1 MSNKDKVG
9 KQHISSTYFDT
20 SKISPKISTSSS
32 LTPCLTHQKN
42 KNKKMQITQQQLPK
56 DSSFPQTTTIINRTQ
71 KPTKVDPISLK
82 NSLEEALGINKEKY
96 WLSIQS
102 FIKGEIKKNELDF
115 YVHSLLPKEQVH
127 LHDEFIRASIN
138 KRKKNQDII
147 KSASSLQKKKSLKE
161 IMSSMGKEERDKLQ
175 VILKSAQNNIT
186 ANSNLMLFEKK
197 FPKNNTADDPPTLIS
212 SSLNTYFSVNERDDQ
227 PSVFDSVYTKMTEVA
242 LDNGL
247 IGGVSEDC
255 ANLMI
260 YALEMHLKNIIHMIL
275 HFHWNALLIFWRTI
289 IISCEFKSAIRSP
302 TSLIVNLITMQPTLS
317 LLSRSVW
324 KGPFFVKF
332 PGLRQAQAN
341 NIPIKTQARS
351 CTILP
356 TFVGLKFLV
365 HNGKDYVPVT
375 ITEEMVGHKLGEFS
389 PTRKKFTFRKTKN
402 K

>member
-1 MSNKDKVG
+1 
-9 KQHISSTYFDT
+9 
-20 SKISPKISTSSS
+20 
-32 LTPCLTHQKN
+32 
-42 KNKKMQITQQQLPK
+42 MQITQQQLPK

-260 YALEMHLKNIIHMIL
+260 YALEMHLKNIIH
-275 HFHWNALLIFWRTI
+275 
-289 IISCEFKSAIRSP
+289 SCVKKIRSNDFHDDKEKISNLSI
-302 TSLIVNLITMQPTLS
+302 SLSDLAFS
-317 LLSRSVW
+317 LECSPYILVE
-324 KGPFFVKF
+324 
-332 PGLRQAQAN
+332 N
-341 NIPIKTQARS
+341 NF
-351 CTILP
+351 ILERI
-356 TFVGLKFLV
+356 LNKI
-365 HNGKDYVPVT
+365 NK
-375 ITEEMVGHKLGEFS
+375 KL
-389 PTRKKFTFRKTKN
+389 
-402 K
+402 